1 MFLITNYMCGIA
13 GIIDF
18 NQKSNTNQL
27 EQMHLAMHHRG
38 PDGFSTQWFQ
48 HNKVQVGLAHKRLSI
63 IDLSEMASQPM
74 SYKHYWIT
82 FNGEI
87 YNYKEIQKKLI
98 NLGHQFKSQSD
109 TEVILHAF
117 EAWGTNCVDYFR
129 GMFAFA
135 IYDTHE
141 ELMYFFR
148 DRSGIKPF
156 FYYEHEG
163 LILFGS
169 ELKVL
174 MANPSFSKNICL
186 DAVAA
191 FMDLGYVPTPHT
203 IFKNCYKLKPGHW
216 IQINL
221 KNKEKKE
228 VSYWNVNTF
237 YQKPKLDIS
246 YQDAVIQTEAI
257 IKESFEYRMVSDV
270 PVGVFLSGGYDSV
283 SVTALLQK
291 NRTTPLKTFTIGVQ
305 DSRLDEA
312 PYAKEIAKYL
322 GTEHTSYYCTEQE
335 MIDVLPQLPYF
346 YDEPFADSSAIPTI
360 LVSRIASKEVKV
372 VLSADAGDEVFGG
385 YNRYDYASKIDRITK
400 SPKWLKKTLSHSL
413 NWAHKKQVL
422 KNPHWHQR
430 IHKINN
436 LLNANQKHVMHAFT
450 SHFNENELQQLMCKP
465 FGVLSTQFEE
475 TMNAPYA
482 TIEKMMAADYQNY
495 LIDDILTKVD
505 RATMS
510 ASIEGRE
517 PFLDHHIIE
526 FAAQLP
532 IDYKYYKGI
541 KKRILKDIT
550 HQYVPKEMME
560 RPKMGFAIPLKKW
573 LKSHI
578 LPMHLHFFEASYIEK
593 QGFFNPREI
602 FRIQKDFEK
611 DTPAS
616 TMQIW
621 HYVVFQMWF
630 ETWMEK

>member
-1 MFLITNYMCGIA
+1 MCGIA

-18 NQKSNTNQL
+18 NHKSNLNQL
-27 EQMHLAMHHRG
+27 EKMHQAMHHRG
-38 PDGFSTQWFQ
+38 PDGFGMQWFEQ
-48 HNKVQVGLAHKRLSI
+48 AHAQIGLAHKRLSI

-74 SYKHYWIT
+74 SYKHLWIT

-98 NLGHQFKSQSD
+98 DLGHTFQSQSD

-117 EAWGTNCVDYFR
+117 EAWGTECVDQFR
-129 GMFAFA
+129 GMFAFV
-135 IYDTHE
+135 IYDSNKE
-141 ELMYFFR
+141 QLYFFR

-156 FYYEHEG
+156 FYFEKDG

-174 MANPSFSKNICL
+174 MAHPNFQKNICL
-186 DAVAA
+186 NAVAA

-203 IFKNCYKLKPGHW
+203 IFQNCFKLKPGHW
-216 IQINL
+216 MQINL

-228 VSYWNVNTF
+228 VSYWNVNTY

-246 YQDAVIQTEAI
+246 YQEAIVQTEAI

-291 NRTTPLKTFTIGVQ
+291 NRKTPLKTFTIGVQ
-305 DSRLDEA
+305 DAHLDEA
-312 PYAKEIAKYL
+312 PFAKEIAKYL
-322 GTEHTSYYCTEQE
+322 GTEHATYYCTEQE
-335 MIDVLPQLPYF
+335 MIDLLPQLPYY

-360 LVSRIASKEVKV
+360 LVSRMASKDVKV

-385 YNRYDYASKIDRITK
+385 YNRYDYASKMDRITN
-400 SPKWLKKTLSHSL
+400 SPKWLKKSISHALKWSHR
-413 NWAHKKQVL
+413 APFF
-422 KNPHWHQR
+422 KNPLWHQR
-430 IHKINN
+430 IHKVNN
-436 LLNANQKHVMHAFT
+436 LLNSDQKHVMHAFT
-450 SHFNENELQQLMCKP
+450 SHFNENELKLLMQKP
-465 FGVLSTQFEE
+465 FSGLNTLFEE
-475 TMNAPYA
+475 TLNAPYL

-532 IDYKYYKGI
+532 IDYKYHKGA
-541 KKRILKDIT
+541 KKRILKDIV
-550 HQYVPKEMME
+550 HQYVPKELMQ

-573 LKSHI
+573 LHSHI
-578 LPMHLHFFEASYIEK
+578 LPMHLHFFEPIFIEK
-593 QGFFNPREI
+593 QGIFNPEAI
-602 FRIQKDFEK
+602 LRIKTDFAK
-611 DTPAS
+611 ATPAS
-616 TMQIW
+616 FLQIW
-621 HYVVFQMWF
+621 HYVVFQMWY
-630 ETWMEK
+630 EKWMEN

>member
-1 MFLITNYMCGIA
+1 
-13 GIIDF
+13 
-18 NQKSNTNQL
+18 
-27 EQMHLAMHHRG
+27 
-38 PDGFSTQWFQ
+38 
-48 HNKVQVGLAHKRLSI
+48 
-63 IDLSEMASQPM
+63 
-74 SYKHYWIT
+74 
-82 FNGEI
+82 
-87 YNYKEIQKKLI
+87 
-98 NLGHQFKSQSD
+98 
-109 TEVILHAF
+109 
-117 EAWGTNCVDYFR
+117 
-129 GMFAFA
+129 
-135 IYDTHE
+135 
-141 ELMYFFR
+141 
-148 DRSGIKPF
+148 
-156 FYYEHEG
+156 
-163 LILFGS
+163 
-169 ELKVL
+169 
-174 MANPSFSKNICL
+174 
-186 DAVAA
+186 
-191 FMDLGYVPTPHT
+191 
-203 IFKNCYKLKPGHW
+203 
-216 IQINL
+216 
-221 KNKEKKE
+221 
-228 VSYWNVNTF
+228 
-237 YQKPKLDIS
+237 
-246 YQDAVIQTEAI
+246 
-257 IKESFEYRMVSDV
+257 
-270 PVGVFLSGGYDSV
+270 
-283 SVTALLQK
+283 
-291 NRTTPLKTFTIGVQ
+291 
-305 DSRLDEA
+305 
-312 PYAKEIAKYL
+312 
-322 GTEHTSYYCTEQE
+322 

-400 SPKWLKKTLSHSL
+400 SPKWLKKTLSSSL
-413 NWAHKKQVL
+413 NWVHQAQVL
-422 KNPHWHQR
+422 KNPLWHQR

-450 SHFNENELQQLMCKP
+450 SHFNENELQRLMRKP
-465 FGVLSTQFEE
+465 FGVLSTLFEE
-475 TMNAPYA
+475 TIKAPYA

-532 IDYKYYKGI
+532 IDYKYHKGV

-578 LPMHLHFFEASYIEK
+578 LPMHFHFFEASYIQK
-593 QGFFNPREI
+593 QGIFNPAEI
-602 FRIQKDFEK
+602 SRIQKDFEK